1 MISGLTDDDAAQA
14 LDYISW
20 LAAEAETLNDPDLA
34 AMYHG
39 EEEIARGPGAW
50 SQGDAERSEAA
61 TSTTSNHGWSARSW
75 TKRWPTAPVAPRM
88 PTGTFMSR
96 SLPQ

>member
-1 MISGLTDDDAAQA
+1 MTNQEELQRMISGLTDDDAAQA

-39 EEEIARGPGAW
+39 EEEIARGEFVTLEDLTQVLGA
-50 SQGDAERSEAA
+50 
-61 TSTTSNHGWSARSW
+61 
-75 TKRWPTAPVAPRM
+75 
-88 PTGTFMSR
+88 
-96 SLPQ
+96 